1 MMLIGVI
8 LCAYHGSFGNYHRGC
23 EVRYPAQNGPPAAS
37 PRSDGSLLC
46 VSGAYLALRQALRE
60 REQDGLR
67 LTGVRAER
75 GTQTPTRPA
84 DVHLLEGE
92 CLSLRVRQESE
103 RSRTGPAT
111 RRKIDIFTSESW
123 ARVSEASSRC
133 ACLFFSRCFGVLT
146 GLSVRQVPRECRRV
160 LSLIHERCD
169 NCTRAAWATF
179 ERESGRVW

>member
-1 MMLIGVI
+1 MMLIGLI

-37 PRSDGSLLC
+37 PRSDRSLLC

-92 CLSLRVRQESE
+92 CLSLRVRLESE

-123 ARVSEASSRC
+123 ARVRGV
-133 ACLFFSRCFGVLT
+133 LPLRLFVFFSVFRCSNRAFGSAGASRMPEGVEPDPRE
-146 GLSVRQVPRECRRV
+146 VRQLHPCGVGDV
-160 LSLIHERCD
+160 
-169 NCTRAAWATF
+169 RA
-179 ERESGRVW
+179 